1 MSIDALPYT
10 VLLLL
15 AEFSVGCLLV
25 LVAADLR
32 GLVVPSF
39 VKLGAGMV
47 LAGAALTLLT
57 ALQVEAVS
65 DIDGF
70 RVDADL
76 MGPMRALLAAFL
88 AATLPYNLFVFRGDR
103 PRSLQA
109 GVVAGGVG
117 LAALG
122 LTAYVF
128 SLPTWGVAGPLLSLM
143 AGSLALGG
151 ATVAMVWGHWYL
163 VTPGLP
169 KRPLEEMTV
178 FLLVI
183 LLVQAGLMVLNVA
196 LPARE
201 TPASTG
207 TLSSDLASN
216 PAFWLRVGVG
226 LVFPV
231 VLAYMAWQS
240 SAVRAMMSATGLLY
254 IAVGAVLSGEA
265 LARGLLF
272 VTGVPV

>member
-1 MSIDALPYT
+1 MSVDALPYT
-10 VLLLL
+10 VLILL

-25 LVAADLR
+25 LVAVDLR

-39 VKLGAGMV
+39 VKLGAGIA
-47 LAGAALTLLT
+47 LAGAGLTLLT
-57 ALQVEAVS
+57 ALQVESVS

-70 RVDADL
+70 RVDSDL
-76 MGPMRALLAAFL
+76 MGPMRALFAAFL
-88 AATLPYNLFVFRGDR
+88 ATTLPYSFFAFRGDR
-103 PRSLQA
+103 PRSLRT
-109 GVVAGGVG
+109 GVIASGVG
-117 LAALG
+117 LAALV

-128 SLPTWGVAGPLLSLM
+128 SLPTWGVAGPLLSLL

-163 VTPGLP
+163 VTPRLP
-169 KRPLEEMTV
+169 KRPLEEMTI
-178 FLLVI
+178 FLLVAV
-183 LLVQAGLMVLNVA
+183 LLQAALVILNVA

-201 TPASTG
+201 TPESTG
-207 TLSSDLASN
+207 ALSSSLADN
-216 PAFWLRVGVG
+216 PAFWLRIGVG
-226 LVFPV
+226 LIFPL